1 MVPDIIGCDNSSF
14 EALVPGRRGEVMGFQ
29 NFFKNKWPKFTST
42 LGITLALVV
51 MFSTVA
57 LAIYIH
63 KATLNTYIATAEED
77 FYFTSDL
84 LTDAE
89 TIPTYQIVHDWETDD
104 TATISFKLKNYYSP
118 LNISNSNISY
128 SITATVQE
136 DNVNGPGGTITGK
149 TKNEVLIELPVS
161 KPASFDTK
169 STLPVMVTAASN
181 SPYKKTLQGKFIITP
196 AISCQMAEN
205 QESPVAILTITL
217 AQSAELTRDVVIT
230 WPEGAAPD
238 MTNPIVMAAV
248 DANTIDLANKNLT
261 TTLNTGAIYELVF
274 FKDQGEL
281 NYTGVT
287 VAGF

>member
-1 MVPDIIGCDNSSF
+1 M
-14 EALVPGRRGEVMGFQ
+14 
-29 NFFKNKWPKFTST
+29 
-42 LGITLALVV
+42 
-51 MFSTVA
+51 
-57 LAIYIH
+57 
-63 KATLNTYIATAEED
+63 
-77 FYFTSDL
+77 
-84 LTDAE
+84 
-89 TIPTYQIVHDWETDD
+89 
-104 TATISFKLKNYYSP
+104 
-118 LNISNSNISY
+118 
-128 SITATVQE
+128 
-136 DNVNGPGGTITGK
+136 
-149 TKNEVLIELPVS
+149 
-161 KPASFDTK
+161 
-169 STLPVMVTAASN
+169 
-181 SPYKKTLQGKFIITP
+181 QGKFIITP